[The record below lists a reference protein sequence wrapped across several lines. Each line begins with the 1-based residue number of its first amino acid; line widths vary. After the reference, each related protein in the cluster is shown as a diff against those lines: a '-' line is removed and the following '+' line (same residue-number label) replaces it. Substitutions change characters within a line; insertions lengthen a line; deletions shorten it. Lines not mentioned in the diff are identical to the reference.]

1 MAKTKQFP
9 IDDDNS
15 ANRRNA
21 NFVSNLVKITGLE
34 REREIREREWETE
47 RKKEREPTT
56 PSEGGALSSKGW
68 LALWAT

>member
-9 IDDDNS
+9 INDDNS

-34 REREIREREWETE
+34 REREIRERE
-47 RKKEREPTT
+47 
-56 PSEGGALSSKGW
+56 
-68 LALWAT
+68 